1 MLKRI
6 PTRSMNWI
14 LMITLAILFF
24 ELMFFG
30 GGLFFSA
37 LFLGFLTFLG
47 WKNYRTFLGKL
58 LFWIGIVSLALN
70 ILTMYSVRFLFIGLL
85 VLFFREYRRSSHD
98 PDYITPRMMKGDRE
112 KGEIVT
118 SKPLFQHRFLGD
130 QQTEDMPYQWRDIN
144 IHGGIGDRIID
155 LSNTVIQDD
164 AIISIRHL
172 FGNIK
177 IYVPYEI
184 EVSVHHSTMF
194 GNVSIFHKINKKM
207 LNETLIYETENFQ
220 QVKPGVKIVTS
231 VFSGDVEVRRI

>member
-6 PTRSMNWI
+6 PTRAMNWT

-30 GGLFFSA
+30 GGFFFSA

-47 WKNYRTFLGKL
+47 WKNYSTFLGKL
-58 LFWIGIVSLALN
+58 FFWIGVVSLAFN
-70 ILTMYSVRFLFIGLL
+70 ILTMYSVRFLFIALL
-85 VLFFREYRRSSHD
+85 VLFFREYRRSNHD
-98 PDYITPRMMKGDRE
+98 PDYIKPRMTKADRE

-118 SKPLFQHRFLGD
+118 TRPLFQHRFFGD
-130 QQTEDMPYQWRDIN
+130 EQTEEMPYQWRDIN

-155 LSNTVIQDD
+155 LSNTVIQED

-194 GNVSIFHKINKKM
+194 GKVSIFHKVNKKM
-207 LNETLIYETENFQ
+207 LNETVIYETENFQ
-220 QVKPGVKIVTS
+220 RVKPGVKIVTS